1 MKLKL
6 LLIPVIMLFAGCS
19 DKDDDGVI
27 DGGPSTNLYVAVC
40 DEEGNDLLDI
50 SSPECILNPDLI
62 VYSSNV
68 LDNDTKYKYSGVCDY
83 DRCYDPHQAFE
94 CYGEI
99 VQLDGRYTI
108 RCIYFPSTQLP
119 SENVSIVLSWKEGIE
134 PDNLSFRL
142 HTPGGDKNVSVT
154 INGEP
159 AERIYKEHVEV
170 RNFRYVITKQPVTK
184 L

>member
-62 VYSSNV
+62 VYIW
-68 LDNDTKYKYSGVCDY
+68 
-83 DRCYDPHQAFE
+83 A
-94 CYGEI
+94 
-99 VQLDGRYTI
+99 
-108 RCIYFPSTQLP
+108 
-119 SENVSIVLSWKEGIE
+119 
-134 PDNLSFRL
+134 
-142 HTPGGDKNVSVT
+142 
-154 INGEP
+154 
-159 AERIYKEHVEV
+159 
-170 RNFRYVITKQPVTK
+170 
-184 L
+184 